1 MAKSDLSHS
10 KMGDVML
17 AEAALIQTNLFAA
30 SLERVILAQ
39 CLLITPELLPR
50 QSAPVAVAIPQF

>member
-1 MAKSDLSHS
+1 
-10 KMGDVML
+10 MGDVML